1 VARKEEKT
9 SGGRAEE
16 NSTKTTQLLSS
27 MQAEQ
32 PQAASGRVLPP
43 VPTSLE
49 DLDLE
54 ALLPEGGAHPS
65 PRRWNDQVLT
75 QLPGLQQQACS
86 FFFKDRKIISI
97 YKKKKKIQ

>member
-1 VARKEEKT
+1 
-9 SGGRAEE
+9 
-16 NSTKTTQLLSS
+16 

-32 PQAASGRVLPP
+32 PQEAASGRVLPP

-65 PRRWNDQVLT
+65 PRRWNDQVPLT
-75 QLPGLQQQACS
+75 QRVIAA
-86 FFFKDRKIISI
+86 F
-97 YKKKKKIQ
+97 